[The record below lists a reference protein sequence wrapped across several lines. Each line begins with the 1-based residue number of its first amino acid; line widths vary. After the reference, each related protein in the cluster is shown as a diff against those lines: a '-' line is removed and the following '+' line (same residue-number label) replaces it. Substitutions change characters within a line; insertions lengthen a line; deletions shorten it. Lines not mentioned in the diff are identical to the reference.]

1 MIRLEIVGDTL
12 EDFNHKV
19 RSILG
24 ELARDMGASVS
35 RLEQVAESA
44 STQAPAK
51 TETSDNVVTMKTA
64 SEAIAEAEDAE
75 KTKRNTAARKYGE
88 SDWDKKRRTKEQ
100 MAVDT
105 EIEELTSALGI
116 EIDKTV
122 PADRLVVLLREQSAS
137 ATDETDTNDKPNIS
151 ASPEDRKEPETV
163 EAEVVYTRDDVRD
176 MLGKYAEKFGMAQA
190 QKEGPGLMGAPKI
203 SEIPDNPEAFA
214 KAVRNIKE
222 ALDG

>member
-1 MIRLEIVGDTL
+1 MIKLEIVGDTL

-19 RSILG
+19 RAILG

-35 RLEQVAESA
+35 RLETVAETAQA
-44 STQAPAK
+44 SPDKREA
-51 TETSDNVVTMKTA
+51 TENVVSMKTA
-64 SEAIAEAEDAE
+64 SEAIADAAE
-75 KTKRNTAARKYGE
+75 KTEEAEKATRNTAARKYGE

-137 ATDETDTNDKPNIS
+137 ATDETDTPNIS
-151 ASPEDRKEPETV
+151 TSPEDRKDPGET
-163 EAEVVYTRDDVRD
+163 EAEIVYTRDDVRD
-176 MLGKYAEKFGMAQA
+176 LLGKYAEKFGMAQA
-190 QKEGPGLMGAPKI
+190 QKEGPKLLGAPKL
-203 SEIPDNPEAFA
+203 SEIPDDNEAFA
-214 KAVRNIKE
+214 TAVRNLQE
-222 ALDG
+222 AIDA

>member
-1 MIRLEIVGDTL
+1 MIKLEIVGDTL

-19 RSILG
+19 RAILG

-35 RLEQVAESA
+35 RLETVAETAQA
-44 STQAPAK
+44 SPDKQEA
-51 TETSDNVVTMKTA
+51 TENVVSMKTA
-64 SEAIAEAEDAE
+64 SEAIAEAEDSE
-75 KTKRNTAARKYGE
+75 KAKRNTAARKYGE

-137 ATDETDTNDKPNIS
+137 ATDETDTPNIS
-151 ASPEDRKEPETV
+151 SSPEDRKDPGET
-163 EAEVVYTRDDVRD
+163 EAEIVYTRDDVRD
-176 MLGKYAEKFGMAQA
+176 LLGKYAEKFGMAQA
-190 QKEGPGLMGAPKI
+190 QKEGPKLLGAPKL
-203 SEIPDNPEAFA
+203 SEIPDDNEAFA
-214 KAVRNIKE
+214 TAVRNLQE
-222 ALDG
+222 AIDG